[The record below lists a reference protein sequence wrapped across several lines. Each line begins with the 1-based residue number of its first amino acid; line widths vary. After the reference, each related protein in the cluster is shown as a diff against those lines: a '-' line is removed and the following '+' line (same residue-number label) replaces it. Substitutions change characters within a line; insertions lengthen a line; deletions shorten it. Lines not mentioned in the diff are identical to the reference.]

1 MQHNHF
7 SEIGAKELFE
17 KVRNKIAYKLNQS
30 NLDHHG
36 DSIQEELSGGEKSRD
51 KALSPLSWHK
61 DRPQSILA
69 QKQIYSLDDF
79 LQFQDIDFI
88 NKAYQHILHRYPDP
102 HGLDHYLSH
111 LRIGKFSKIEILVRL
126 RCSPEGKKKGVQIR
140 GLIFYYPLFLL
151 LHLPIVG
158 YCARIIFSLVNF
170 PKIVKNLQ
178 VIENQMYVQLRQQET
193 AIQADLDAFA
203 QKIEQLIQRTNQL
216 QQQNFPECL
225 TSLQELRQVVEN
237 KADKLT
243 VEDIYHGLEDRAA
256 ALEEDLRQ
264 VVENKADKHTVEDI
278 RHSLEK
284 KAGASEFQAMQQTL
298 EGCARQEE
306 LWNQLVQVR
315 TNKRQLIDQEQRLR
329 TLLDVVRQRFP
340 EQYTSEHFQTIAA
353 EEDHLLDAMYVSF
366 EDRFRGSKEEI
377 RERQKVYLPYIHK
390 ANAGTSQFPVLDL
403 GCGRGEWLELL
414 AEHGYT
420 ARGVDLNR
428 IMVKQCQD
436 NGLDVLLADAL
447 EVLKGLEP
455 ESIGAVTS
463 FHMIEHISFASL
475 LELFRQC
482 LRVLS
487 FGGMIAFETPNPENV
502 QVGACHFYSDPTHH
516 KPLVPETVKFLAEYH
531 GFKDVQILRLNKYQG
546 NGATPRENALWEQW
560 FLNEM
565 DYAII
570 AYK

>member
-1 MQHNHF
+1 
-7 SEIGAKELFE
+7 
-17 KVRNKIAYKLNQS
+17 
-30 NLDHHG
+30 
-36 DSIQEELSGGEKSRD
+36 
-51 KALSPLSWHK
+51 
-61 DRPQSILA
+61 
-69 QKQIYSLDDF
+69 
-79 LQFQDIDFI
+79 
-88 NKAYQHILHRYPDP
+88 
-102 HGLDHYLSH
+102 
-111 LRIGKFSKIEILVRL
+111 
-126 RCSPEGKKKGVQIR
+126 
-140 GLIFYYPLFLL
+140 
-151 LHLPIVG
+151 
-158 YCARIIFSLVNF
+158 
-170 PKIVKNLQ
+170 
-178 VIENQMYVQLRQQET
+178 
-193 AIQADLDAFA
+193 
-203 QKIEQLIQRTNQL
+203 
-216 QQQNFPECL
+216 
-225 TSLQELRQVVEN
+225 
-237 KADKLT
+237 
-243 VEDIYHGLEDRAA
+243 
-256 ALEEDLRQ
+256 LEEDLRQ